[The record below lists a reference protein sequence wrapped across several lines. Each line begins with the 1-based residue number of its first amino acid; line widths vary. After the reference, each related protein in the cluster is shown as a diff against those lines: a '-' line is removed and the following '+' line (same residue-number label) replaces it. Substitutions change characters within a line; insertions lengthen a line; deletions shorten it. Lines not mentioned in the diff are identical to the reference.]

1 MAAEPSVLV
10 TRPAGQADALCAELA
25 AAGFRPVTRPM
36 LELLPLEEPDSA
48 SRQCLLHLDGFGHV
62 IFISANAVRFGLD
75 WIDGY
80 WPQLPVGLHW
90 YAIGERTAAML
101 SARGLAPLTP
111 GDNMTSEGLLGL
123 PSLQSAQG
131 ERVLIVRGVGGRE
144 TLRQA
149 LESRGAH
156 VDSLVCYQRRPVQ
169 LAPGAL
175 AAELEHEAVGLALLS
190 SGEGL
195 AQFTALLPPGE
206 TTKLRELTLVVPSH
220 RVAEHAHAL
229 GWQRVLVADN
239 ATDEAMVEAAR
250 AWYAAKGNSE

>member
-1 MAAEPSVLV
+1 MATEPAVLV
-10 TRPAGQADALCAELA
+10 TRPAGQANELCAGLT
-25 AAGFRPVTRPM
+25 AAGFRPVTQPM
-36 LELLPLEEPDSA
+36 LELLPLEQPDAA
-48 SRQCLLHLDGFGHV
+48 SRQCLLHLDGFDHV

-111 GDNMTSEGLLGL
+111 GDTMTSEGLLGL
-123 PSLQSAQG
+123 PSLQSVQG

-149 LESRGAH
+149 LEARGAH
-156 VDSLVCYQRRPVQ
+156 VDSLVCYQRRPVA
-169 LAPGAL
+169 LAPDAL
-175 AAELEHEAVGLALLS
+175 SAELEREAVALVLLS

-195 AQFTALLPPGE
+195 AHFTALLPPGE
-206 TTKLRELTLVVPSH
+206 TTKLRELTVVVPSH
-220 RVAEHAHAL
+220 RVAERAHAL
-229 GWQRVLVADN
+229 GWQRVRVADN
-239 ATDEAMVEAAR
+239 ATDDAMVEAAR
-250 AWYAAKGNSE
+250 AWYAAEGNSE